1 MTSDSDFY
9 LRETEW
15 VRDTEH
21 TAGSRKVLTSSLGN
35 ARIPGAPWSVKYT
48 NTWSLGPL
56 PRQPEQ
62 RCITP
67 PPDSRR
73 IGFLISCFNSADSP
87 LHHFSFGFG
96 RVPPEHCQE
105 VFWGHILPETANQE
119 SQILLGTCLN
129 AYEKHQNSR
138 LPCSLWERLCIR
150 QSRWACLSVSQG
162 WGSWKH

>member
-1 MTSDSDFY
+1 MTWDFY

-15 VRDTEH
+15 GRDTEPA
-21 TAGSRKVLTSSLGN
+21 AGSRKVLTSSLGN

-67 PPDSRR
+67 LPESRKT
-73 IGFLISCFNSADSP
+73 GCLISCFNSAGSP
-87 LHHFSFGFG
+87 LDHFSIGFG
-96 RVPPEHCQE
+96 RVPLQHCQE

-119 SQILLGTCLN
+119 SLNLLETCLN
-129 AYEKHQNSR
+129 AYEKQQNSR
-138 LPCSLWERLCIR
+138 LRCSLWERLCKCP
-150 QSRWACLSVSQG
+150 SRWACLSVPQG